1 MRQSEM
7 NFIDDKAGKPTGI
20 HSHIGR
26 HPKAAF
32 SNSDGELQMLQWTT
46 AGEGARFGLLVH
58 HTDAEREWAYDR
70 KSHIG
75 RLDKALDEAGER
87 GWTVVD
93 MQRDWN
99 VIYPFQKN

>member
-46 AGEGARFGLLVH
+46 AGERARCQPR
-58 HTDAEREWAYDR
+58 AAY
-70 KSHIG
+70 SCVEIFTG
-75 RLDKALDEAGER
+75 SWLY
-87 GWTVVD
+87 T
-93 MQRDWN
+93 
-99 VIYPFQKN
+99 